1 MAVRTLAMASH
12 FESIEDPRVER
23 TRKHTL
29 VDILCLSICAVIA
42 GAEGWEDIEEFGLQ
56 KEAWLRRHLRL
67 ENGIPSHDTI
77 SRVFRAL
84 KPQAFET
91 AFREWVA
98 VLVERVGL
106 AQIAIDGKT
115 LRRSHDR
122 HSAKSALHLVS
133 AWSVENRLVL
143 GQQAV
148 DDKSNEITAIPELL
162 RLLELKGAIVTID
175 AMGCQKEIADQIVA
189 GGGEF
194 VLAVKDNQPKL
205 HAALQQHFEERH
217 AAGGRG
223 RGQHYVE
230 RDKKQHGRQEERHA
244 YHTPIP
250 DELAWI
256 AEDWPARSLGQ
267 VISYVKRDGQDTY
280 EVRYYLSSLEP
291 DAERFAAAVRGHWG
305 IENALHWVLDV
316 TFDEDQSRIRK
327 DHGPENFA
335 LLRRIAV
342 NVVRQ
347 DTSKGSIRKKR
358 KRAAW
363 NDDALL
369 SILTAAG

>member
-1 MAVRTLAMASH
+1 MAGRLLAMASH
-12 FESIEDPRVER
+12 FEELEDPRIER
-23 TRKHTL
+23 TRKHSL
-29 VDILCLSICAVIA
+29 VDIICLSICAVIA

-84 KPQAFET
+84 KPQAFEA
-91 AFREWVA
+91 AFREWVQ
-98 VLVERVGL
+98 VLAERLGL
-106 AQIAIDGKT
+106 RRIAMDGKT

-122 HSAKSALHLVS
+122 HSVKNALHLVS

-162 RLLELKGAIVTID
+162 RLLELNGAIVTID
-175 AMGCQKEIADQIVA
+175 AMGCQKEIAEQIVA

-217 AAGGRG
+217 AEGRRG
-223 RGQHYVE
+223 RGQHHATRE
-230 RDKKQHGRQEERHA
+230 KKHGRREERHY

-250 DELAWI
+250 EELAWI
-256 AEDWPARSLGQ
+256 AKEWPARSLGQ
-267 VISYVKRDGQDTY
+267 ALSYVTRDGKDTS
-280 EVRYYLSSLEP
+280 EVRYYVSSLAP
-291 DAERFAAAVRGHWG
+291 DAQRLGHAIRGHWG
-305 IENALHWVLDV
+305 IENSLHWVLDV

-327 DHGPENFA
+327 DHGPANFA

-342 NVVRQ
+342 NLIQQ

-369 SILTAAG
+369 TILAAAS

>member
-1 MAVRTLAMASH
+1 MAVRSLAMSSH
-12 FESIEDPRVER
+12 FEMIEDPRVER
-23 TRKHTL
+23 TRKHSL

-98 VLVERVGL
+98 VLVERLGL

-148 DDKSNEITAIPELL
+148 DDQSNEIRAIPELL
-162 RLLELKGAIVTID
+162 KLLELKGAIVTLD
-175 AMGCQKEIADQIVA
+175 AMGCQKEIAEEIVA

-194 VLAVKDNQPKL
+194 ILSVKENQPKL
-205 HAALQQHFEERH
+205 HVALQQHFEQRH
-217 AAGGRG
+217 AEGRRG
-223 RGQHYVE
+223 RGQHHAT
-230 RDKKQHGRQEERHA
+230 RDKQHGRREERHY

-250 DELAWI
+250 EELAWI
-256 AEDWPARSLGQ
+256 AREWPARSLGQ
-267 VISYVKRDGQDTY
+267 VISYVQRDGKDTA

-291 DAERFAAAVRGHWG
+291 DAERFAKAVRGHWG
-305 IENALHWVLDV
+305 IENSLHWVLDV